1 MILIIIEKMHAHVHR
16 KDQNPEG
23 RYNIRSV
30 SVISIYLKYLLYQN
44 IGKSLISTSLVYV
57 TVDAKISHL

>member
-1 MILIIIEKMHAHVHR
+1 MILIIIEKMHAHIHR

-44 IGKSLISTSLVYV
+44 IGIISTSLVYV